1 MNSFESSLDRISL
14 LYFKSFIKDVDLE
27 TSHLSEVTEL
37 IATLAERKC
46 DQQII
51 RSLEK
56 KHEETLHDL
65 QR

>member
-1 MNSFESSLDRISL
+1 M
-14 LYFKSFIKDVDLE
+14 KSFIKDVDIE
-27 TSHLSEVTEL
+27 SSHLNDINEL
-37 IATLAERKC
+37 ILALADRKY

-56 KHEETLHDL
+56 KQEDVLHEL

>member
-1 MNSFESSLDRISL
+1 
-14 LYFKSFIKDVDLE
+14 LE

-37 IATLAERKC
+37 ISTLAERKC

-56 KHEETLHDL
+56 KQEDALHDL